1 MQLLSHRYLI
11 NSQLEFAYPPEEA
24 VVLVRRALANGQDI
38 NGLNELRQW
47 LPLNWDSE
55 VLLQIKLGNWLL
67 LRNGAQT
74 FFWGDFAEAAQ
85 KQRDI
90 YDAGIAAQRPQ
101 KSASRSVAR
110 QQSLTPEL
118 IAVAGSQHDNSS
130 GNKMMFVGQAVFE
143 LAMFKRDRPD
153 RMRTLVMFTPAYSVD
168 MLDAARKSAKAYGAT
183 FVTVANVQELITYL
197 NTGHDR
203 QQSPIEHLS
212 LYSHGVPQRVAF
224 GYELA
229 EDQAMSLDVLNY
241 SQISP
246 SAFLATAQLDSYA
259 CRTGMG
265 NRPDWPVEE
274 VVQFYPQ
281 TNESLAQLLANHLR
295 SKCVLIFGARI
306 TENTWGSFEERR
318 LGSLCGEEDDRRHAW
333 GGWCKRWVA
342 LADERKETDKA
353 LDFTYQV
360 MGAMKPVI
368 SGNSP
373 FGVPGGHHE
382 FLPK

>member
-11 NSQLEFAYPPEEA
+11 NSQREFAYPPEEA

-55 VLLQIKLGNWLL
+55 VLLQIELGNWLL
-67 LRNGAQT
+67 LRHGAQT
-74 FFWGDFAEAAQ
+74 FFWGDFAEEAQ
-85 KQRDI
+85 RQRDI
-90 YDAGIAAQRPQ
+90 YDAGIAARTPQ
-101 KSASRSVAR
+101 KSASRRVATPNP
-110 QQSLTPEL
+110 LTPEL

-143 LAMFKRDRPD
+143 LAMFKRYRPD
-153 RMRTLVMFTPAYSVD
+153 RKRTLVMFTPAYTPE
-168 MLDAARKSAKAYGAT
+168 MLEKARESAEGYGAT
-183 FVTVANVQELITYL
+183 FVSVTNLEELIAYL

-224 GYELA
+224 GYELPA
-229 EDQAMSLDVLNY
+229 DEAMSLNVLNY
-241 SQISP
+241 NQISP

-259 CRTGMG
+259 CRTGMS

-274 VVQFYPQ
+274 GVQFYPQ

-295 SKCVLIFGARI
+295 IMVRAYIRRSDYR
-306 TENTWGSFEERR
+306 ETWGSFEQRR
-318 LGSLCGEEDDRRHAW
+318 MGNLCGLSGNAAPGEE
-333 GGWCKRWVA
+333 WCKRWVT
-342 LADERKETDKA
+342 LAEERKVTHESFE
-353 LDFTYQV
+353 FTYQL
-360 MGAMKPVI
+360 MGAMNPVI
-368 SGNSP
+368 SGDSP
-373 FGVPGGHHE
+373 IPVPGGHHE